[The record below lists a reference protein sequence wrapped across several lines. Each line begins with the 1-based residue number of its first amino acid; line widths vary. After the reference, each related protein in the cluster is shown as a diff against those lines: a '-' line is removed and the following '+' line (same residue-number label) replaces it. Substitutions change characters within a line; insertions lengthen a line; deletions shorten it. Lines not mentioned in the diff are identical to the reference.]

1 MVTPES
7 PGAPDEFLRQAV
19 EEAMTQPE
27 SDIAEGADSAAS
39 RTDAGGSRLSDE
51 LKEALESLSKQIGMM
66 ERRPPPMDGW
76 TWYLVTQAMREDI
89 SPELRDV
96 AMQWLKTYD
105 W

>member
-1 MVTPES
+1 MVTSES
-7 PGAPDEFLRQAV
+7 PRVPDERVRQAD
-19 EEAMTQPE
+19 EEAMSQPD
-27 SDIAEGADSAAS
+27 SDMNEGADFAAPK
-39 RTDAGGSRLSDE
+39 TDAVGDRLSDE

-76 TWYLVTQAMREDI
+76 TWFLVTQAMRDDI
-89 SPELRDV
+89 SPELRDA